1 MRVVVV
7 GGTGTL
13 GSAVVAELSPRHE
26 VVTVG
31 HTRGEVTVDITDAA
45 AIESMYDA
53 VGSFDALVSAAGSAF
68 FGPFA
73 ELTDETCQVGL
84 RSKLMGQVNLVLLG
98 RDRVADGGS
107 FTLTSGIL
115 SHDPVP
121 GAVGLSM
128 VNGAIDSFVTA
139 AAIELDRGVRIN
151 SVSSGLVEESVD
163 RYGPYFPGHVPV
175 PVALTA
181 RAYAKSVEGRL
192 TGRVIRV
199 RS

>member
-1 MRVVVV
+1 MKVVVV

-13 GSAVVAELSPRHE
+13 GTAVVAELTPRHD
-26 VVTVG
+26 VIAIG
-31 HTRGEVTVDITDAA
+31 HTRGDVKVDITDLDS
-45 AIESMYDA
+45 IRKMYDGL
-53 VGSFDALVSAAGSAF
+53 GSFDALVSTTGTAF

-73 ELTDETCQVGL
+73 DLTDETCEIGL

-121 GAVGLSM
+121 GAVGLSL
-128 VNGAIDSFVTA
+128 VNGAIDSFAVAT
-139 AAIELDRGVRIN
+139 AIELDRGVRIN

-163 RYGPYFPGHVPV
+163 KYGPYFPGHVPV

-181 RAYAKSVEGRL
+181 RGYAKSVEGRL
-192 TGRVIRV
+192 TGQVIRP
-199 RS
+199 